1 MKGHTYPEQPSTD
14 HKRSSAPPCGS
25 PNYRAYR
32 RLDPLLQPQRPM
44 EVDGPLDVDPALR
57 LDSSSSWGGLKV
69 DAFLVAVVGEAGG
82 GGVPAHFVFTDDPS
96 DRLPD
101 GGSTGQA
108 STYNPPA
115 RPPPNSIPP
124 LW

>member
-57 LDSSSSWGGLKV
+57 LDSSSSWGGLNV
-69 DAFLVAVVGEAGG
+69 DAFW
-82 GGVPAHFVFTDDPS
+82 S
-96 DRLPD
+96 R
-101 GGSTGQA
+101 
-108 STYNPPA
+108 
-115 RPPPNSIPP
+115 
-124 LW
+124 W